1 MNFKC
6 AHCEEKD
13 GIAIF
18 TIDRPQVLNAL
29 DAVCQEELLTFA
41 EYFDQADHL
50 YLAILTGAGKQAF
63 VSGADINMLESAQG
77 LYSLGNKL
85 RKALWVLEHSAK
97 PVLCAVNGV
106 AFGGGFEIAL
116 ACDIRI
122 VSDNASFALPETGLG
137 ILPGAGGTQRLTH
150 ITGAGIAKDMI
161 LAGRRLNAQ
170 EAVQYGLAIRAVP
183 QDALMEE
190 TLKLAKRILSKGPAA
205 LRISKQLINASTH
218 MDLDTGITMESLGLA
233 VLLEGPEKQEGV
245 RAFLEKRPPRFL

>member
-1 MNFKC
+1 MNFTC
-6 AHCEEKD
+6 ARCEERG

-18 TIDRPQVLNAL
+18 TIDRPHILNAL

-41 EYFDQADHL
+41 EYFDRTDHL
-50 YLAILTGAGKQAF
+50 SLAIITGAGEEAF
-63 VSGADINMLESAQG
+63 VSGADINMLENAHG
-77 LYSLGNKL
+77 LSSLGNKL

-122 VSDNASFALPETGLG
+122 VSDNACFALPETGLG

-150 ITGAGIAKDMI
+150 IVGAGIAKDMI

-170 EAVQYGLAIRAVP
+170 EAVQYGLAICSVP
-183 QDALMEE
+183 QNALMEE
-190 TLKLAKRILSKGPAA
+190 TLKLAERIMSKGPAA
-205 LRISKQLINASTH
+205 IRISKQLINASTH
-218 MDLDTGITMESLGLA
+218 MDMDTGIAMESLGLA
-233 VLLEGPEKQEGV
+233 VLLEAPEKQEGV
-245 RAFLEKRPPRFL
+245 RAFLEKRPPRFT